1 MQMRIFFSELI
12 PRIDE
17 MTLAGE
23 GEYLRASFV
32 HGFKHLPVRFR
43 LKPAE

>member
-1 MQMRIFFSELI
+1 MRIFFTQLI

-17 MTLAGE
+17 MQLSGK

-32 HGFKHLPVRFR
+32 HGFKHLPVRFK
-43 LKPAE
+43 LKAAA